1 MIGMTGISG
10 LQPPDR
16 PHRAQQ
22 AGAGR
27 RLRAGLGEQVDDVTG
42 DVTSDLTSSL
52 KAGPAGRPW
61 GLSTAQLAPLLTALL
76 AALLLA
82 LLLPRPALAQGAAG
96 TAGGGVQPVP
106 TLTARVM
113 DQTATLTEAQRA
125 ALESKLADF
134 EQTDGTQIA
143 ILLVPST
150 QPEDIA
156 AYAQRVADAWKLGRR
171 DVGDGLLIVVARNDR
186 TVRIEVAKALEG
198 AVPDLAA
205 RRVIDRALV
214 PAFQAGDTAGGLNAA
229 LDELFRL
236 IRAEKLAPATRANQA
251 SQRGDGLDWQQL
263 GLFLFVALPVLGSVL
278 TTLLGRKL
286 GAVVSGLAVGGL
298 GWLFT
303 SSLLLA
309 LAAAVIGVL
318 LVGALGVGGRR
329 GGWGGPVIGGP
340 SGGWNGRSNGGWSG
354 GGGRGG
360 GWGGFSSGG
369 GGDFGG
375 GGASG
380 RW

>member
-1 MIGMTGISG
+1 MPLKPVLGHPPRHNTPPASAGGQHRGVLNMRGG
-10 LQPPDR
+10 LM
-16 PHRAQQ
+16 
-22 AGAGR
+22 
-27 RLRAGLGEQVDDVTG
+27 
-42 DVTSDLTSSL
+42 
-52 KAGPAGRPW
+52 
-61 GLSTAQLAPLLTALL
+61 STL
-76 AALLLA
+76 ALLLA
-82 LLLPRPALAQGAAG
+82 AVWIALLHLPARAEGRTGAA
-96 TAGGGVQPVP
+96 AGGVQPVP

-113 DQTATLTEAQRA
+113 DHTATLTEAQRA

-143 ILLVPST
+143 ILLVPTT

-156 AYAQRVADAWKLGRR
+156 AYAQRVADTWKLGRR

-186 TVRIEVAKALEG
+186 SVRIEVAKALEG

-236 IRAEKLAPATRANQA
+236 IRAEKLAPATRANQS

-278 TTLLGRKL
+278 TAVLGRKL
-286 GAVVSGLAVGGL
+286 GSLASGLAVGGL
-298 GWLFT
+298 GWMFT

-318 LVGALGVGGRR
+318 LVGAMGVGSRR
-329 GGWGGPVIGGP
+329 GAWGGPVNGGWGGG
-340 SGGWNGRSNGGWSG
+340 SWG

-360 GWGGFSSGG
+360 GGFSSGG